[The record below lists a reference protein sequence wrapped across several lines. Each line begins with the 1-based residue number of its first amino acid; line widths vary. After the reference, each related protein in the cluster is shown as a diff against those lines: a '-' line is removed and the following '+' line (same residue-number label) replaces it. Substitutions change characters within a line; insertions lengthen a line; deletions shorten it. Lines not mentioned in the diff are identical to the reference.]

1 MRTIAMM
8 ALMIMGAGGAGS
20 LGTARTLESTT
31 VNVPF
36 DFAVKDQKLAAGTYR
51 VVLATQARPEKDE
64 LEVVVFEGVD
74 TPGFAAIVATV
85 GGDGPESG
93 IIFKQAQ
100 GRAKLREIH
109 MLGKHLSIGPVME
122 EDRRAGEG
130 TEEEEF
136 LVIGEHAPVE
146 PTVTRILEEEP
157 ATNG

>member
-8 ALMIMGAGGAGS
+8 ALMIIGAGEAGS

-74 TPGFAAIVATV
+74 TPGFAATVATV
-85 GGDGPESG
+85 RGHGPESG

-109 MLGKHLSIGPVME
+109 MLGKHLSIGPAME
-122 EDRRAGEG
+122 EERRAGEE
-130 TEEEEF
+130 TEEEF
-136 LVIGEHAPVE
+136 LVIGEHARVE
-146 PTVTRILEEEP
+146 PTVTRIVEEEP
-157 ATNG
+157 ATNE